1 VEEQDDTG
9 RLFVRNLP
17 FSASEDDLY
26 KLFKKHGDIS
36 EVHIPIDRET
46 KKPRG
51 MAYVTFMLPEVAAQ
65 AHAALDGSIFQV
77 KRTAHAA

>member
-1 VEEQDDTG
+1 
-9 RLFVRNLP
+9 
-17 FSASEDDLY
+17 
-26 KLFKKHGDIS
+26 
-36 EVHIPIDRET
+36 
-46 KKPRG
+46 